1 MSLSL
6 VIPAFNEDAWLP
18 ATLASVRRAEAGIE
32 IIVVDNDS
40 SDRTADVAAS
50 YGATIIR
57 EHEHNVARVR
67 NAGASAAN
75 GDVVV
80 FLDADTLVP
89 ERLFSRIAEIMQD
102 RRCLGG
108 AVDIDHQPK
117 RAWVRVY
124 LELWR
129 RFGRLM
135 GMAEGAAQFCRR
147 DAFLAL
153 GGYDERL
160 LMGEDVDFYWRLT
173 RFAKRQGGYVHFI
186 DDLQV
191 LSSPRRY
198 DQWPAWRILLWTNPL
213 FALLFRRRRSIWRGW
228 YDDLV
233 R

>member
-1 MSLSL
+1 MSHSL
-6 VIPAFNEDAWLP
+6 VVPAFNEEAYLP

-50 YGATIIR
+50 YGATIVR

-117 RAWVRVY
+117 RAWVQR
-124 LELWR
+124 
-129 RFGRLM
+129 
-135 GMAEGAAQFCRR
+135 
-147 DAFLAL
+147 
-153 GGYDERL
+153 
-160 LMGEDVDFYWRLT
+160 
-173 RFAKRQGGYVHFI
+173 
-186 DDLQV
+186 
-191 LSSPRRY
+191 P
-198 DQWPAWRILLWTNPL
+198 
-213 FALLFRRRRSIWRGW
+213 
-228 YDDLV
+228 
-233 R
+233 